1 MPHGSSASIVDIN
14 YNRKNIIMIIHPG
27 ILAKALQ
34 DLDKSMR
41 HSLDGTK
48 IEQIKDTIGNYAIA
62 AAIASGVAG
71 IAPGFAGVAAALTQA
86 GFVWATYVKIN
97 KTLDI
102 SMSENTAKF
111 IGSAVVTNL
120 VTNAGAFI
128 AVLIGSSIVSIIPG
142 GQVLSVAMN
151 ATLGYTIVYVSAII
165 YLKLITRMM
174 QSNGTLKVSESDD
187 TKHIIR
193 DIIKES
199 NIKDMVKE
207 GKASYK
213 QAKKDGSIDRAK
225 NAKKCPKCGSEV
237 KDGQR
242 FCSECRK
249 EL

>member
-1 MPHGSSASIVDIN
+1 M
-14 YNRKNIIMIIHPG
+14 
-27 ILAKALQ
+27 
-34 DLDKSMR
+34 
-41 HSLDGTK
+41 
-48 IEQIKDTIGNYAIA
+48 
-62 AAIASGVAG
+62 
-71 IAPGFAGVAAALTQA
+71 APGFAGVAAALTQA

-97 KTLDI
+97 KTLGI

-111 IGSAVVTNL
+111 IGSAIVTNL
-120 VTNAGAFI
+120 ITSAGAFV

-142 GQVLSVAMN
+142 AQVVSVAMN
-151 ATLGYTIVYVSAII
+151 AALGYTIVYVSAII

-174 QSNGTLKVSESDD
+174 QPDGTLKVSESDD

-207 GKASYK
+207 GKAAYK
-213 QAKKDGSIDRAK
+213 QAKKDGSLDK
-225 NAKKCPKCGSEV
+225 AKKAKICPKCGAEV

-242 FCSECRK
+242 FCSECGT

>member
-1 MPHGSSASIVDIN
+1 M
-14 YNRKNIIMIIHPG
+14 NIAPF
-27 ILAKALQ
+27 LAKACQ
-34 DLDKSMR
+34 ELDNAMQGT
-41 HSLDGTK
+41 LDGTK
-48 IEQIKDTIGNYAIA
+48 IACISETISGYAIA

-71 IAPGFAGVAAALTQA
+71 VAPGFAGVAAALTQA

-97 KTLDI
+97 KTLGI

-120 VTNAGAFI
+120 VTSAGAFV

-151 ATLGYTIVYVSAII
+151 AVLGYTIVYVSAII

-174 QSNGTLKVSESDD
+174 QPDGTLKVSESDD

-193 DIIKES
+193 NIIKES

-207 GKASYK
+207 GKVAYK
-213 QAKKDGSIDRAK
+213 QAKKDGSLDRAK
-225 NAKKCPKCGSEV
+225 NIKKCPKCGAEV
-237 KDGQR
+237 KDGQK
-242 FCSECRK
+242 FCSECGENLIRR
-249 EL
+249 

>member
-1 MPHGSSASIVDIN
+1 M
-14 YNRKNIIMIIHPG
+14 
-27 ILAKALQ
+27 
-34 DLDKSMR
+34 
-41 HSLDGTK
+41 
-48 IEQIKDTIGNYAIA
+48 
-62 AAIASGVAG
+62 
-71 IAPGFAGVAAALTQA
+71 TQA

-97 KTLDI
+97 KTLGI

-111 IGSAVVTNL
+111 IGSAIVTNL
-120 VTNAGAFI
+120 IPNAGAFV

-142 GQVLSVAMN
+142 AQVVSVAMN
-151 ATLGYTIVYVSAII
+151 AALGYTIVYVSAII

-174 QSNGTLKVSESDD
+174 QPDGTLKVSESDD

-207 GKASYK
+207 GKAAYK
-213 QAKKDGSIDRAK
+213 QAKKDGSFDRAK
-225 NAKKCPKCGSEV
+225 NIKKCPKCGAEV

-242 FCSECRK
+242 FCSECGA

>member
-1 MPHGSSASIVDIN
+1 M
-14 YNRKNIIMIIHPG
+14 NIPPG
-27 ILAKALQ
+27 ALAKALQ
-34 DLDKSMR
+34 ELDRSMR
-41 HSLDGTK
+41 NSLDGTK
-48 IEQIKDTIGNYAIA
+48 IGQIKDTIGNYAIA

-71 IAPGFAGVAAALTQA
+71 ITPGFAGVVAILTQA

-97 KTLDI
+97 KALGI

-111 IGSAVVTNL
+111 IGSAIVTNL
-120 VTNAGAFI
+120 VTSAGAFI

-142 GQVLSVAMN
+142 AQVVSVAMN
-151 ATLGYTIVYVSAII
+151 AALGYTIVYVSAII

-174 QSNGTLKVSESDD
+174 QPDGTLKVSESDD

-207 GKASYK
+207 GKAAYK
-213 QAKKDGSIDRAK
+213 QAKADGSIDRAK
-225 NAKKCPKCGSEV
+225 NAKKCPKCGAEV

-242 FCSECRK
+242 FCSECGH

>member
-1 MPHGSSASIVDIN
+1 MSIP
-14 YNRKNIIMIIHPG
+14 PG
-27 ILAKALQ
+27 VLGKALQ

-41 HSLDGTK
+41 NSLNGTK

-62 AAIASGVAG
+62 AAVASGVAS

-86 GFVWATYVKIN
+86 GFVWATYVQIN
-97 KTLDI
+97 KTLGI

-120 VTNAGAFI
+120 ITSAGAFV

-142 GQVLSVAMN
+142 AQVVSVAMN
-151 ATLGYTIVYVSAII
+151 AALGYTIVYVSAII
-165 YLKLITRMM
+165 YLKLITQMM
-174 QSNGTLKVSESDD
+174 QPDGTLKVSESDD

-207 GKASYK
+207 GKAAYK
-213 QAKKDGSIDRAK
+213 QAKEDGSIDKAK
-225 NAKKCPKCGSEV
+225 NAKKCPKCGVEV
-237 KDGQR
+237 KDGQK
-242 FCSECRK
+242 FCSECGH
-249 EL
+249 ELK

>member
-1 MPHGSSASIVDIN
+1 MSIP
-14 YNRKNIIMIIHPG
+14 PG
-27 ILAKALQ
+27 VLGKALQ

-41 HSLDGTK
+41 NSLNGTK

-62 AAIASGVAG
+62 AAVASGVAG

-86 GFVWATYVKIN
+86 GFVWATYVQIN
-97 KTLDI
+97 KTLGI

-120 VTNAGAFI
+120 ITSAGAFV

-142 GQVLSVAMN
+142 AQVVSVAMN

-174 QSNGTLKVSESDD
+174 QPDGTLKVSESDD

-193 DIIKES
+193 DIIKGS

-207 GKASYK
+207 GKAAYK
-213 QAKKDGSIDRAK
+213 QAKKDGSIDK
-225 NAKKCPKCGSEV
+225 AKKAKRCPKCGVEV
-237 KDGQR
+237 KDGQK
-242 FCSECRK
+242 FCSECGTLL
-249 EL
+249 E

>member
-1 MPHGSSASIVDIN
+1 M
-14 YNRKNIIMIIHPG
+14 NIAPF
-27 ILAKALQ
+27 LAKACQ
-34 DLDKSMR
+34 ELDQVMQGT
-41 HSLDGTK
+41 LDGTK
-48 IEQIKDTIGNYAIA
+48 IACISETISGYAIA

-120 VTNAGAFI
+120 VTSAGAFV
-128 AVLIGSSIVSIIPG
+128 AVLIGSSILSIVPVF
-142 GQVLSVAMN
+142 GQAAAIALN
-151 ATLGYTIVYVSAII
+151 AGLGYTIVYVSAII
-165 YLKLITRMM
+165 YLKLITKLM
-174 QSNGTLKVSESDD
+174 QPDGTLKVSESDD

-193 DIIKES
+193 NIIKES
-199 NIKDMVKE
+199 NIKEMVKE
-207 GKASYK
+207 GKASYN
-213 QAKKDGSIDRAK
+213 QAKEDGSIDRAK

-242 FCSECRK
+242 FCSECGY
-249 EL
+249 ELK

>member
-1 MPHGSSASIVDIN
+1 M
-14 YNRKNIIMIIHPG
+14 NIAPF
-27 ILAKALQ
+27 LAKACQ
-34 DLDKSMR
+34 ELDKAMQGT
-41 HSLDGTK
+41 LDGTK
-48 IEQIKDTIGNYAIA
+48 IACISETISGYAIA

-120 VTNAGAFI
+120 VTSAGAFI
-128 AVLIGSSIVSIIPG
+128 AVLIGSSILSIVPVF
-142 GQVLSVAMN
+142 GQAAAMALN
-151 ATLGYTIVYVSAII
+151 AGLGYTIVYVSAII
-165 YLKLITRMM
+165 YLKLITKLM
-174 QSNGTLKVSESDD
+174 QPDGTLKVSESDD

-193 DIIKES
+193 NIIKES
-199 NIKDMVKE
+199 NIKEMVKE
-207 GKASYK
+207 GKASYN
-213 QAKKDGSIDRAK
+213 QAKEDGSIDRAK
-225 NAKKCPKCGSEV
+225 NAKKCPKCGAEV

-242 FCSECRK
+242 FCSECGE

>member
-1 MPHGSSASIVDIN
+1 MSIP
-14 YNRKNIIMIIHPG
+14 PG
-27 ILAKALQ
+27 VLGKALQ

-41 HSLDGTK
+41 NSLNGTK

-62 AAIASGVAG
+62 AAVASGVAG

-86 GFVWATYVKIN
+86 GFVWATYVQIN
-97 KTLDI
+97 KTLGI

-120 VTNAGAFI
+120 ITSAGAFV
-128 AVLIGSSIVSIIPG
+128 AVLIGSSIASIIPG
-142 GQVLSVAMN
+142 AQVVSVAMN
-151 ATLGYTIVYVSAII
+151 AALGYTIVYVSAII

-174 QSNGTLKVSESDD
+174 QPDGTLKVSESDD

-207 GKASYK
+207 GKAAYK
-213 QAKKDGSIDRAK
+213 QAKEDGSIDKAK
-225 NAKKCPKCGSEV
+225 KAKKCPKCGVEV
-237 KDGQR
+237 KEGQK
-242 FCSECRK
+242 FCSECGMLL
-249 EL
+249 E

>member
-1 MPHGSSASIVDIN
+1 MN
-14 YNRKNIIMIIHPG
+14 IHPG

-48 IEQIKDTIGNYAIA
+48 IEQIKDTIGDYAIA
-62 AAIASGVAG
+62 AAVASGVAG
-71 IAPGFAGVAAALTQA
+71 VAPGFAGVAAALTQA

-97 KTLDI
+97 KTLGI

-111 IGSAVVTNL
+111 SGSAIVTNL
-120 VTNAGAFI
+120 ITNAGAFV
-128 AVLIGSSIVSIIPG
+128 AVLVGSSILSIIPG
-142 GQVLSVAMN
+142 VGTAAAIALN
-151 ATLGYTIVYVSAII
+151 AALGYTIVYVSAII

-174 QSNGTLKVSESDD
+174 QPDGTLKVSESDD

-199 NIKDMVKE
+199 NIKYMVKE
-207 GKASYK
+207 GKAAYK
-213 QAKKDGSIDRAK
+213 QAKKDGSFDRAK
-225 NAKKCPKCGSEV
+225 NIKKCPKCGAEV

-242 FCSECRK
+242 FCSECGH

>member
-1 MPHGSSASIVDIN
+1 M
-14 YNRKNIIMIIHPG
+14 NIPTG
-27 ILAKALQ
+27 ALVKALQ

-48 IEQIKDTIGNYAIA
+48 IEQIKDTIGDYVIA
-62 AAIASGVAG
+62 AAVASGVAG
-71 IAPGFAGVAAALTQA
+71 VAPGFAGVAAALTQT

-97 KTLDI
+97 KTLGI

-111 IGSAVVTNL
+111 IGSAIVTNL
-120 VTNAGAFI
+120 ITNAGAFV

-142 GQVLSVAMN
+142 AQVVSVAMN
-151 ATLGYTIVYVSAII
+151 AVLGYTIVYVSAII
-165 YLKLITRMM
+165 YLKLITRIM
-174 QSNGTLKVSESDD
+174 QPDGTLKVSESDD

-207 GKASYK
+207 GKAAYK
-213 QAKKDGSIDRAK
+213 QAKKDGSFDRAK
-225 NAKKCPKCGSEV
+225 NIKKCPQCGAEV

-242 FCSECRK
+242 FCSECGCK
-249 EL
+249 LK